1 MVLWQPIIQKLMS
14 QNAQATGVIQ
24 LNADALQVYS
34 QYRSLTTEESIAAKD
49 HRDDLDFTFAADDTN
64 LSPDVH
70 AAVDTEQTHLRNL
83 QEVGKLRGERIDQDS
98 RFSKLLYVT
107 TEKKMPAFFKDM

>member
-14 QNAQATGVIQ
+14 QKAQVTGVIQ
-24 LNADALQVYS
+24 LNDDALQVYS

-49 HRDDLDFTFAADDTN
+49 HRDYLNFAFADDDTN
-64 LSPDVH
+64 LSPDVR
-70 AAVDTEQTHLRNL
+70 AAVDAEQTHLRNL
-83 QEVGKLRGERIDQDS
+83 QKLGKLRGERVDQDS

-107 TEKKMPAFFKDM
+107 TEKKMPTFFTDM